1 MFAALLFNQP
11 LTLKLV
17 YHAQA
22 SSRNRTILHAPFL
35 SPRSGSVLVGRFD
48 AKYHEPG

>member
-22 SSRNRTILHAPFL
+22 PSRNRTILHAPFL
-35 SPRSGSVLVGRFD
+35 STVRLSPRGPIRR
-48 AKYHEPG
+48 